1 MNNIIIIIIFIIIL
15 IIWINLHYIYISK
28 NKIRHLN
35 NTSTYAHY
43 SKIDNINYLVFP
55 LLYYAHPQHIKL
67 NENEA
72 LYIPKKW
79 WHWVKTNEPT
89 AAINYWFNYDT
100 TIIKNSQRFG
110 NNMGKPHI
118 IKHAHK
124 INWDKIDDEYVSV
137 WKSDGSNDKI
147 TTKLSDFRHNN
158 NNNQYMIT
166 LSNFKLGEEN
176 QHIKNIIEKQLTPP
190 DSISKIPKDFN
201 LWISSG
207 KHDTGLHYD
216 DDDGYLCV
224 LYGSKDIILY
234 PPSDSPYLYP
244 YSISEIK
251 WLNRQAYNFRYN
263 TFQMIEKVDGLP
275 SAQLLYETCKLYPNV
290 LSTFNYISNLYNNS
304 IVWGFK
310 KYGNIYKWE
319 IYVYTLHK
327 NPSII
332 SFDIYNSYPVY
343 GDEMHLYYNI
353 NETSNN
359 DLLKPSL
366 PFWGYGKYIK
376 NNILYKETKI
386 FVVDSYDN
394 FKLKYFDYMKL
405 LGFNKIKYDF
415 MNIIL
420 YKYKCY
426 ELCIH
431 NKVKTEIFVQY
442 LGISNRDFIEFL
454 TSNNYPDYLI
464 SHYTNSNYNIN
475 NEITIVYDIH
485 SKNIIRT
492 AFYGIL

>member
-1 MNNIIIIIIFIIIL
+1 MHNNIIIIILIIL

-28 NKIRHLN
+28 NKIRHLD

-43 SKIDNINYLVFP
+43 SKIDSINYLVFP
-55 LLYYAHPQHIKL
+55 LLYHAHPQHIKL
-67 NENEA
+67 NKNEA
-72 LYIPKKW
+72 LHIPKKW

-89 AAINYWFNYDT
+89 AAINYWFNYDSKT
-100 TIIKNSQRFG
+100 
-110 NNMGKPHI
+110 NNISSDMNKAHI
-118 IKHAHK
+118 IKHSHK
-124 INWDKIDDEYVSV
+124 INWDKLDNEYVSV

-147 TTKLSDFRHNN
+147 TTKLYDFRHNN
-158 NNNQYMIT
+158 NNNNEYMIT
-166 LSNFKLGEEN
+166 LSNFTLGKEN
-176 QHIKNIIEKQLTPP
+176 HNIKNIIKEQLNPP
-190 DSISKIPKDFN
+190 NSISKIPKDFN

-234 PPSDSPYLYP
+234 PPSDSQYLYP
-244 YSISEIK
+244 YNISENK
-251 WLNRQAYNFRYN
+251 WFNRQAYNFKYN
-263 TFQMIEKVDGLP
+263 TFQIIEKVEGLA
-275 SAQLLYETCKLYPNV
+275 SARLLYETCKFYPNV
-290 LSTFNYISNLYNNS
+290 VSTFNYISNLYNNS

-310 KYGNIYKWE
+310 KYGNTYKWE
-319 IYVYTLHK
+319 VYIYTLNK
-327 NPSII
+327 NIAI
-332 SFDIYNSYPVY
+332 TSFDIYNSYPVY
-343 GDEMHLYYNI
+343 GDEIHLYYNI
-353 NETSNN
+353 NKSS
-359 DLLKPSL
+359 DDDFYKPSL

-386 FVVDSYDN
+386 FVIDSYNN

-405 LGFNKIKYDF
+405 LGFNKVKYDF
-415 MNIIL
+415 INTIL

-426 ELCIH
+426 ELCIF
-431 NKVKTEIFVQY
+431 NKGINQIFVMY
-442 LGISNRDFIEFL
+442 LGISNIDFIEFL
-454 TSNNYPDYLI
+454 TTNNYPNDLI
-464 SHYTNSNYNIN
+464 SHYINSNYNIN